1 MNTQLKQL
9 SLLDTQNVSGG
20 INTHGPLG
28 PVLDPENAGLWPWEI
43 PVPSVIPTSG
53 ITFAIH
59 ENGGNT
65 SFNI

>member
-1 MNTQLKQL
+1 MKPQLKQL

-20 INTHGPLG
+20 INANGPLG

-43 PVPSVIPTSG
+43 PIPNATPSSF
-53 ITFAIH
+53 ITFAVH
-59 ENGGNT
+59 ENGGST